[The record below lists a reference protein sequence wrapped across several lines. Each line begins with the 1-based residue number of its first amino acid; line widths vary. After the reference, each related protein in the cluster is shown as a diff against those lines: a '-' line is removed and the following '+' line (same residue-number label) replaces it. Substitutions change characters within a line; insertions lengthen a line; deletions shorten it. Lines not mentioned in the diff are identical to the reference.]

1 MIVPGYRKTI
11 RYITDEKEGK
21 LYFYKDVTRLIGV
34 TTDDEEIEDCW
45 NTIEPHI
52 LGGGTD
58 STGEVQV
65 LISRKGVDNL
75 LAWAKNHDRD
85 PGPFTFE
92 EIPCYTQ
99 ADSLAEALP
108 CLADVPSSFE
118 GCSVEG
124 ENVVRMFRENGGLR
138 YFGIDLA
145 HALGFPDVTS
155 AFEACGKDTGSYIE
169 GVMTY
174 ADSPDE
180 IKLYLYISE
189 EGKDLLMDWAKNHDR
204 IPDDLTFVEL
214 QRITND
220 AED

>member
-11 RYITDEKEGK
+11 RYVEDKKEGK
-21 LYFYKDVTRLIGV
+21 LYFYKDVNRLIGV
-34 TTDDEEIEDCW
+34 TPDDEEIGDCW
-45 NTIEPHI
+45 NTIGPHI

-58 STGEVQV
+58 STGEFQV
-65 LISRKGVDNL
+65 LISRKGVDAL
-75 LAWAKNHDRD
+75 LAWAKNHGRD
-85 PGPFTFE
+85 PGPFAFKKVLGYK
-92 EIPCYTQ
+92 PS
-99 ADSLAEALP
+99 DSFDEDPP
-108 CLADVPSSFE
+108 CLADVPNSFE

-145 HALGFPDVTS
+145 HALGFPDMTS

-169 GVMTY
+169 GVMTC
-174 ADSPDE
+174 ADGPDK

-189 EGKDLLMDWAKNHDR
+189 EGKDLLLGWARNHNR

-214 QRITND
+214 QRTANN